1 MSTKTKEES
10 EFLTDIKTLRARAK
24 KSLNDGAVM
33 PSYSGDVDRT
43 IALLQT
49 VVATELV
56 CVLRYRMHAI
66 AAEGITSKSVAKEF
80 ADHAESEH
88 RHMLVAAER
97 IDQLGGVPDLN
108 PEGLASRAATEYG
121 KGGDLVQ
128 MIKDDL
134 VAERLVIEH
143 YQELIRYF
151 NDNDPTT
158 RIMLEHILAE
168 EEDHA
173 SDMHD
178 LLVAHEGMPFL
189 K

>member
-1 MSTKTKEES
+1 MTGDTA
-10 EFLTDIKTLRARAK
+10 FLTDVKTLRERAK
-24 KSLNDGAVM
+24 QSLDEGALVS
-33 PSYSGDVDRT
+33 SYKGNATKT
-43 IALLQT
+43 IELLQT

-66 AAEGITSKSVAKEF
+66 SAEGITSKSVAAEF
-80 ADHAESEH
+80 VEHAESEH
-88 RHMLVAAER
+88 RHMLMAAER
-97 IDQLGGVPDLN
+97 IDQLGGVPDLD
-108 PEGLASRAATEYG
+108 PKGLASRAATEYG

-128 MIKDDL
+128 MIRDNL
-134 VAERLVIEH
+134 IAERLVIEH

-151 NDNDPTT
+151 GNDDPTT
-158 RIMLEHILAE
+158 RRMLEHILAE

-178 LLVAHEGMPFL
+178 LLIAHEGKPFL

>member
-1 MSTKTKEES
+1 MPTKAKEETA
-10 EFLTDIKTLRARAK
+10 FLTDVKTLRARAK
-24 KSLNDGAVM
+24 KSLDDGAVM
-33 PSYSGDVDRT
+33 PSYKGDADRT

-80 ADHAESEH
+80 AEHAESEH
-88 RHMLVAAER
+88 GHMLMAAER
-97 IDQLGGVPDLN
+97 IDQLGGVPDLD

-151 NDNDPTT
+151 GDDDPTT

-178 LLVAHEGMPFL
+178 LLVAHEGKPFL